1 MKAGRTTVKTVSYS
15 FPCTP
20 VPSNWSSARRANTAK
35 LNSVLRLR
43 EALLGAEEF
52 HTWRTGWWGGIE
64 TAGLWPLKNVDADSV
79 NLILSEFL
87 VVSRLLNSPS
97 FVCAF

>member
-1 MKAGRTTVKTVSYS
+1 MKAGRTTVKTVSNS

-52 HTWRTGWWGGIE
+52 HTWRTGWWGRYR
-64 TAGLWPLKNVDADSV
+64 N
-79 NLILSEFL
+79 
-87 VVSRLLNSPS
+87 SRP
-97 FVCAF
+97 VAFEERGCRQC